1 MSAKPIYKPGPQ
13 HPITMEPVGSHV
25 AARKAGGVIVAESDN
40 ALRLKEASYPAVIYV
55 PRSDAKMD
63 LLRRSDHTSYCPF
76 KGDASYFDIP
86 AGGERAKN
94 AVWTYEAPH
103 EAVAAIKDHLA
114 FYPDRVDAIRQS

>member
-1 MSAKPIYKPGPQ
+1 MAAKPIYKPGPQ
-13 HPITMEPVGSHV
+13 YPITIERVGSHV
-25 AARKAGGVIVAESDN
+25 TVEAGGVIVAESDN
-40 ALRLKEASYPAVIYV
+40 TLRLKEASYAAVIYV

-86 AGGERAKN
+86 AGGERARN

-114 FYPDRVDAIRQS
+114 FYPDRVEAIRQS

>member
-13 HPITMEPVGSHV
+13 HPITMEPIGSHV
-25 AARKAGGVIVAESDN
+25 AAEAGGVIVAESDN